1 MAHVDGGNTPSAVA
15 LCLDEGIGTAHKLAG
30 SAEAGEHIDAF
41 GDCAF
46 ALDLGYREAVVG
58 DKPASR
64 AKATVEFAQNSRCLV
79 VQALVKERGDNA
91 NGSDGVARDLNGGKN
106 GLF

>member
-1 MAHVDGGNTPSAVA
+1 MAHVDGGDTPSAVA
-15 LCLDEGIGTAHKLAG
+15 PCLDEGIGTAHKLAG
-30 SAEAGEHIDAF
+30 SAEAGERIDAF

-58 DKPASR
+58 DKPASC

-79 VQALVKERGDNA
+79 VQALVKDRGDNA